1 MGSAVPKQYLPL
13 AGRVVI
19 EWTLD
24 CFMQTPSIDGVIVAL
39 AEGDPYWAAL
49 ELHPHT
55 SLLTAPGGA
64 ERADSVRNALDVLA
78 IQAEPEDWVL
88 VHDAARPCLH
98 PDDLARLLDTLA
110 DDPVG
115 GLLAAPV
122 RDTLKRED
130 GEGCVAQTEDRTG
143 LWHALTPQMFRLGL
157 LRAALAR
164 AAADGVTVTDEAGA
178 VERLG
183 ASPRLVEGRMDNIK
197 ITHPEDLGLA
207 ERLLLGRRPGA
218 VGSRDARSSD
228 ALGG

>member
-1 MGSAVPKQYLPL
+1 
-13 AGRVVI
+13 
-19 EWTLD
+19 
-24 CFMQTPSIDGVIVAL
+24 
-39 AEGDPYWAAL
+39 
-49 ELHPHT
+49 
-55 SLLTAPGGA
+55 
-64 ERADSVRNALDVLA
+64 
-78 IQAEPEDWVL
+78 
-88 VHDAARPCLH
+88 
-98 PDDLARLLDTLA
+98 
-110 DDPVG
+110 
-115 GLLAAPV
+115 
-122 RDTLKRED
+122 
-130 GEGCVAQTEDRTG
+130 
-143 LWHALTPQMFRLGL
+143 MFRLGL